1 MKVSFFGFLGSNSSL
16 FDLNLF
22 NIFAQSSFDGLDD
35 VGLISLEGI
44 EIASSSDFELGN
56 FCILFDVDNYVINMY
71 TLFSNLLCLV
81 ARFALLQQ
89 A

>member
-16 FDLNLF
+16 FDLHLF

>member
-35 VGLISLEGI
+35 VRLISLEGI

-56 FCILFDVDNYVINMY
+56 FCILFDVDNYVINMC